1 VVVGLAAVVVGLAL
15 DDDVAVVLALHLAP
29 PRCVRAALGIGVGWW
44 KLYCDLNHG
53 AEPANRRRTMDGL
66 SIGAIIAVPFSRA
79 DVEM

>member
-44 KLYCDLNHG
+44 KLYCERG
-53 AEPANRRRTMDGL
+53 QRFESRRRA
-66 SIGAIIAVPFSRA
+66 SK
-79 DVEM
+79 